1 MRTACF
7 LLILGLLALSDVRSG
22 SGAGSADAI
31 TRAMASDAEAA
42 PRAEADPSRPI
53 YHFRPPANWMNDPNG
68 PIYHKGYYHMFYQH
82 NPYGDQWGNMHW
94 GHARS
99 RDLVRWEHLPIALW
113 PSKEAGEEHVFSGC
127 ALINPQRQP
136 MIFYTSIAQGKSASE
151 YAEQWVAT
159 GDSSL
164 IHWQKNP
171 ANPVLSEALH
181 GSLKIYDWR
190 DPFFFQHQ
198 ENSYLVLGGH
208 VNQGKDARGVV
219 NLYQATNRELTQWKY
234 VGVLFS
240 HPDSQVKNIEC
251 PNFFK
256 LGKRWVLVISPHGP
270 VQYFV
275 GDFDVATHQF
285 KSVQRGT
292 LDIGGNY
299 YAPNCMLDPN
309 GRRLMWGWINGFKG
323 GNGWNGCLTMP
334 RILTVG
340 SDDQLRQEP
349 APELKKLR
357 GKKSKSTEVAVGNS
371 ASFIETGKGDA
382 MEILA
387 EFEPADATAFGLKVR
402 RSTDGQREIGVSYDG
417 HQLEVAGAKA
427 PFKLLPDE
435 KTLKLHVFLDRSVM
449 EVFVNNRA
457 CFTRVIYPGENDL
470 GFGAFAT
477 GGKVRL
483 RSLEAWPL
491 RSIW

>member
-1 MRTACF
+1 VVF
-7 LLILGLLALSDVRSG
+7 GLLALSEAWGG
-22 SGAGSADAI
+22 SGAGSGDAI
-31 TRAMASDAEAA
+31 ARAMASVAEAV
-42 PRAEADPSRPI
+42 PRAEADPTRPV

-127 ALINPQRQP
+127 ALINPLGQP
-136 MIFYTSIAQGKSASE
+136 MIFYTSIALGKSAGE
-151 YAEQWVAT
+151 YAEQWAAI
-159 GDSSL
+159 GDDDL
-164 IHWQKNP
+164 IHWQKHP
-171 ANPVLSEALH
+171 SNPVLAEALH
-181 GSLKIYDWR
+181 GGVKVYDWR
-190 DPFFFQHQ
+190 DPFVFQDQ
-198 ENSYLVLGGH
+198 GTTFMVLGGH
-208 VNQGKDARGVV
+208 VNKAKDLRAVV

-234 VGVLFS
+234 LGVLFS
-240 HPDSQVKNIEC
+240 HPDEQVKNIEC

-275 GDFDVATHQF
+275 GDFDAAAHEF
-285 KSVQRGT
+285 KPVQRGI

-323 GNGWNGCLTMP
+323 GPGWNGCLTMP
-334 RILTVG
+334 RVLTVG

-357 GKKSKSTEVAVGNS
+357 GKKSKSTEVALGNP
-371 ASFIETGKGDA
+371 AQFIETVKGDTL
-382 MEILA
+382 EIIA
-387 EFEPADATAFGLKVR
+387 EFEPGDAESFGLKVR
-402 RSTDGQREIGVSYDG
+402 RSDDGQRETVVSYDG
-417 HQLEVAGAKA
+417 HQLEVAGAKVA
-427 PFKLLPDE
+427 FTLLPNE

-449 EVFVNNRA
+449 EVFANNRA
-457 CFTRVIYPGENDL
+457 CFTRVIHPGESDL
-470 GFGAFAT
+470 GTGAFAM

-491 RSIW
+491 GSIW